1 MCGMSTGKI
10 HDGEVKI
17 VFGYYGGFLTIETPE
32 GRIEYENA
40 NHTDNHDLVIEP
52 MEPGKALNYL
62 SQFSSQELAA
72 LIIQL
77 IDNADEA

>member
-1 MCGMSTGKI
+1 MNIMCGMSTGKLQEL
-10 HDGEVKI
+10 DVDVSLG
-17 VFGYYGGFLTIETPE
+17 FYGGFLSIDTPDSKITYE
-32 GRIEYENA
+32 RRIQ
-40 NHTDNHDLVIEP
+40 EP
-52 MEPGKALNYL
+52 AQSPDEALNYL